1 MGKTGSG
8 GEMKSSA
15 WGHIKFDL
23 DSECKSGVDCLLL
36 QAKEAPMLK
45 IEIVI
50 RQNIDDTWSRET
62 GHSQFHT
69 VTPKEWVLIK
79 KKV

>member
-50 RQNIDDTWSRET
+50 RQNIDDT
-62 GHSQFHT
+62 
-69 VTPKEWVLIK
+69 
-79 KKV
+79 